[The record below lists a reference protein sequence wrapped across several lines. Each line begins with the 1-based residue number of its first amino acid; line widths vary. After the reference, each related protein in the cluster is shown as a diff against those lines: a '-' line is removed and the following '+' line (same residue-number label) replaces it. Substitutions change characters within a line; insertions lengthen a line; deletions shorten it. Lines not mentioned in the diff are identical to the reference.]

1 MMRRRLAG
9 IVGAAALAAV
19 ATTAY
24 VHGQAQDG
32 PGAPPSPHARRSGP
46 GGPGGPFGFG
56 GRMGPGGF
64 AGPLPMLRQLDL
76 TDEQRTQ
83 VRQVMESHRAEL
95 KAVGERLAA
104 AHRTQRDAVTAPQ
117 FDEAAVRATTAD
129 LAAVLGDA
137 AVLHAKVHSEVFA
150 LLTPEQ
156 QAKAAELKA
165 QREARAGQIRER
177 VNERIKR
184 RVQRRTAPQA
194 Q

>member
-9 IVGAAALAAV
+9 VVGAAALAVV

-24 VHGQAQDG
+24 VHGQAQDA
-32 PGAPPSPHARRSGP
+32 PGAPPPHARRGP
-46 GGPGGPFGFG
+46 GGPGGPFGFRG
-56 GRMGPGGF
+56 PGGPGGF
-64 AGPLPMLRQLDL
+64 GAPMLLLRQLDL
-76 TDEQRTQ
+76 TEDQRTQ
-83 VRQVMESHRAEL
+83 VRQVMDSHRDEL
-95 KAVGERLAA
+95 KAVGERLTA
-104 AHRTQRDAVTAPQ
+104 AHKVQNDAITATQ
-117 FDEAAVRATTAD
+117 FDESAVRAATAD

-165 QREARAGQIRER
+165 AREARAAQLKER
-177 VNERIKR
+177 VRERIKS
-184 RVQRRTAPQA
+184 RVQRRAAPQA